1 MDLFKLL
8 IDLDSVHPNFR
19 SILGE
24 SKAPERE
31 ELLRWANGFPNR
43 DGKFVKEFQ
52 TSFNSSFWEIYLHA
66 LFRALGFEF
75 DWTHSTPDFSLKY
88 SGTQLT
94 VEATTANASEGKPA
108 EWEHLLKAE
117 ELKDMRFAEMN
128 RESIIRLS
136 NSIISKWKKYKS
148 SYSSLPH
155 VSKRPFILAVA
166 PFEQPEFNLQ
176 YNRPIVALLYDY
188 YVDEDAYLLSSRQYR
203 RQLAP

>member
-1 MDLFKLL
+1 MNTRRNFLKTA
-8 IDLDSVHPNFR
+8 SVA
-19 SILGE
+19 GM
-24 SKAPERE
+24 
-31 ELLRWANGFPNR
+31 
-43 DGKFVKEFQ
+43 
-52 TSFNSSFWEIYLHA
+52 
-66 LFRALGFEF
+66 
-75 DWTHSTPDFSLKY
+75 
-88 SGTQLT
+88 
-94 VEATTANASEGKPA
+94 
-108 EWEHLLKAE
+108 
-117 ELKDMRFAEMN
+117 MRFAEMN